1 MARFLDVSGTALAA
15 GSLEFLPIRRREA
28 IKTKHHRSP
37 ALPVGEPPTLPEGGW
52 QERFSI
58 APATS

>member
-37 ALPVGEPPTLPEGGW
+37 ALPVGEPV
-52 QERFSI
+52 
-58 APATS
+58 